1 MSTLL
6 NVLIDDI
13 VEMNNEKEF
22 EEIKMEVLSEIASI
36 ENEDIAFESIVKGD
50 NFVRRFLSRL
60 GKAISTGK
68 DNGSKINFD
77 LKVFRKI
84 DKSKITK
91 DVTGVATPEYVKSF
105 VDILLTN
112 PTFTKEDIE
121 ELSKLTQKV
130 NLAGGV
136 KSAILGL
143 LSSITSLTSIGYY
156 FCYFFIVAA
165 KSNLFMGIALD
176 IIALILSIYSKKS
189 IKYATDNM
197 TNIDVNR
204 LLDLTAKLL
213 NTFLGVNST
222 KIDNTSYAAA
232 DSIINKLNNKSQQT
246 ISTAD
251 QNKVADMLLKLSDEF
266 KSNDFDATK
275 FNLSGANMNIFKE
288 FIKDVKSGN
297 DNLDAGIVE
306 KMDNI
311 IALSQ
316 KIDQVAKVVA
326 EASNTIMRD
335 IRKW

>member
-6 NVLIDDI
+6 SVLIDDI
-13 VEMNNEKEF
+13 TGMNNEKEF

-36 ENEDIAFESIVKGD
+36 ENEEIAFESIVKGD

-77 LKVFRKI
+77 LSIFRKI
-84 DKSKITK
+84 DKSKISK
-91 DVTGVATPEYVKSF
+91 DVTGVATPEYVKTF
-105 VDILLTN
+105 IDILLAN
-112 PTFTKEDIE
+112 PSFTKEDIE

-130 NLAGGV
+130 NLTGGV
-136 KSAILGL
+136 KSAVLGL

-156 FCYFFIVAA
+156 FCYFFIAAA

-176 IIALILSIYSKKS
+176 IIALILNIYSKKS

-213 NTFLGVNST
+213 NSFLGINST
-222 KIDNTSYAAA
+222 
-232 DSIINKLNNKSQQT
+232 SISNKSYDNADDIIRVLSNKTTTT
-246 ISTAD
+246 ITVDD
-251 QNKVADMLLKLSDEF
+251 QNKVADMLLKLADEF
-266 KSNDFDATK
+266 KSDDFDTTK
-275 FNLSGANMNIFKE
+275 FNLSSANMNIFKE

-306 KMDNI
+306 KMNNI

>member
-1 MSTLL
+1 MSILL
-6 NVLIDDI
+6 NVLMDDI
-13 VEMNNEKEF
+13 VRMNNEKEF

-36 ENEDIAFESIVKGD
+36 ENEEIAFESIVKGD
-50 NFVRRFLSRL
+50 NFVKRFLSRL

-77 LKVFRKI
+77 LSIFRKI
-84 DKSKITK
+84 DKSKISK
-91 DVTGVATPEYVKSF
+91 DVTGVATPEYVKTF
-105 VDILLTN
+105 IDILLAN
-112 PTFTKEDIE
+112 PSFTKEDIE

-130 NLAGGV
+130 NLTGGV
-136 KSAILGL
+136 KSAVLEL

-156 FCYFFIVAA
+156 FCYFFIAAA

-176 IIALILSIYSKKS
+176 IIALILNIYSKKS

-213 NTFLGVNST
+213 NSFLGINST
-222 KIDNTSYAAA
+222 
-232 DSIINKLNNKSQQT
+232 SISNKSYDNADDIIRVLSNKTTTT
-246 ISTAD
+246 ITVDD
-251 QNKVADMLLKLSDEF
+251 QNKVADMLLKLADEF
-266 KSNDFDATK
+266 KSDDFDTTK
-275 FNLSGANMNIFKE
+275 FNLSSANMNIFKE

-306 KMDNI
+306 KMNNI

>member
-6 NVLIDDI
+6 SVLIDDI

-36 ENEDIAFESIVKGD
+36 ENEEIAFESIVKGD
-50 NFVRRFLSRL
+50 NFVKRFLSRL

-77 LKVFRKI
+77 LSIFRKI
-84 DKSKITK
+84 DKSKISK
-91 DVTGVATPEYVKSF
+91 DVTGVATPEYVKIF
-105 VDILLTN
+105 IDILLAN
-112 PTFTKEDIE
+112 PSFTKEDIE

-136 KSAILGL
+136 KSAVLGL

-156 FCYFFIVAA
+156 FCYFFIAAA

-176 IIALILSIYSKKS
+176 IIALILNIYSKKS

-213 NTFLGVNST
+213 NSFLGINST
-222 KIDNTSYAAA
+222 
-232 DSIINKLNNKSQQT
+232 SISNKSYDNADDIIRVLSNKTTTT
-246 ISTAD
+246 ITVDD
-251 QNKVADMLLKLSDEF
+251 QNKVADMLLKLADEF
-266 KSNDFDATK
+266 KSDDFDTTK
-275 FNLSGANMNIFKE
+275 FNLSSANMNIFKE

-306 KMDNI
+306 KMNNI